1 MLEWFGKDEL
11 SEFFKLG
18 TKLYRCEVPEVNVIS
33 SQVQV
38 AFNTTKLI
46 SKVELNL
53 NEFLEIGI
61 DNEIEKKHLRN
72 SKIKM

>member
-11 SEFFKLG
+11 VEFSKLG
-18 TKLYRCEVPEVNVIS
+18 TKLYRCEVPAVNMIS

-38 AFNTTKLI
+38 AFNNTKLI

-53 NEFLEIGI
+53 NEFLELET
-61 DNEIEKKHLRN
+61 EIKPLRTN
-72 SKIKM
+72 KIKM